1 MTVLEFVSHL
11 DSKVSVRITNLSSN
25 CFVHGQAQDLERQEY
40 SGCHDW
46 RVVDWNFSRDGVA
59 RLEAQDV

>member
-1 MTVLEFVSHL
+1 MSVLEFLSHL
-11 DSKVSVRITNLSSN
+11 DCKVSVRITNLSSH
-25 CFVHGQAQDLERQEY
+25 CHVHGQAQDLERQEY

>member
-11 DSKVSVRITNLSSN
+11 DSKVSVHITNLSSN
-25 CFVHGQAQDLERQEY
+25 CFVHGQVQDLERNEY
-40 SGCHDW
+40 SGCHEW

-59 RLEAQDV
+59 RLEVLDV